1 MFFEFALIG
10 TTASGKTSLA
20 NALAREFKAVILSLD
35 SLCVYK
41 EINIANAKTH
51 EQTLKELDYFGV
63 NLLSVCEH
71 FNVNL
76 FIKEYEKARQF
87 AKTKDLPLI
96 ITGGTSFYL
105 KAMMDGLSA
114 KIEERQSPLGN
125 DEIYTLLKQ
134 IDPEFK
140 SEKNDTYRLRKWL
153 SIYENTGELPSVFLK
168 RTQKKPVI
176 ENLLIYE
183 ITWDKKLLREN
194 IAKRTKTMLQHG
206 LIEEAKYLFRNFN
219 PSLKPLNSIGLKECK
234 SFLDQKISL
243 SDLENLINTHTAQLA
258 KRQRTF
264 NKKFQ
269 SIPLEFD
276 KAFNILKQKFES
288 FP

>member
-114 KIEERQSPLGN
+114 KIEERQSSLGN

>member
-114 KIEERQSPLGN
+114 KIEERQSSLGN

-276 KAFNILKQKFES
+276 KAFNILRQKFES